1 MQSGQDC
8 TAAALEEVWTLS
20 GRLIGF
26 GNLLLLSWPNF
37 RDTWRKFRGAH
48 PLPAKTIKEPAMK
61 EGVYEEIYKT
71 PYYWLQ
77 WRHLPVSRCVP
88 LLVLEWSYKRALVDN
103 ILIHAEVFLSASQTR
118 AWLNSLQCEMCGSV
132 SACMT
137 APCGTMGNNLTHRD
151 NPLCTH
157 SRCTHNTIAQNSHDA
172 KHIMSLKW
180 YLLSSETTHYPL
192 PAQCSHNPQS
202 LTWYRRSL
210 QHELQA
216 RPTWREKSG

>member
-1 MQSGQDC
+1 MKALTCQPVRASVGAGVELQARLGRQHSDPRWSIFIRQSDAG
-8 TAAALEEVWTLS
+8 
-20 GRLIGF
+20 
-26 GNLLLLSWPNF
+26 
-37 RDTWRKFRGAH
+37 
-48 PLPAKTIKEPAMK
+48 
-61 EGVYEEIYKT
+61 
-71 PYYWLQ
+71 
-77 WRHLPVSRCVP
+77 
-88 LLVLEWSYKRALVDN
+88 
-103 ILIHAEVFLSASQTR
+103 
-118 AWLNSLQCEMCGSV
+118 LNSLQCEMCGSV

>member
-1 MQSGQDC
+1 M
-8 TAAALEEVWTLS
+8 
-20 GRLIGF
+20 
-26 GNLLLLSWPNF
+26 
-37 RDTWRKFRGAH
+37 
-48 PLPAKTIKEPAMK
+48 
-61 EGVYEEIYKT
+61 
-71 PYYWLQ
+71 
-77 WRHLPVSRCVP
+77 RCMP

-103 ILIHAEVFLSASQTR
+103 ILIRAEVFLSGSQTR

-137 APCGTMGNNLTHRD
+137 APWGTMGNNLTHRD
-151 NPLCTH
+151 NPLHTH
-157 SRCTHNTIAQNSHDA
+157 SRCTYNTITQNPQDA

-202 LTWYRRSL
+202 LTKYKPSL

-216 RPTWREKSG
+216 RPTWREKRYQSASHSFSVTAKQCRSDAVQKLFAKERKHNLICVRFLLCVS